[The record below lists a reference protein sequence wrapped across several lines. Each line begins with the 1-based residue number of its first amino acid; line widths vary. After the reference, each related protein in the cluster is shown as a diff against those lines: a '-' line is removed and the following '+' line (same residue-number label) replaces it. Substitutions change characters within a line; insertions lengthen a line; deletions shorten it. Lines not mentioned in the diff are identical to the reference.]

1 MASRRGT
8 VQWATLDLETQLESR
23 GFSRIAGVDEVGRGP
38 LAGPVVAAAVILP
51 DHFELEGVADS
62 KLLTDQQRRT
72 LLPDILAQAEAVGTG
87 LIHND
92 EIDVINILQAT
103 FAAMRQALADVAAD
117 AILVD
122 GRQTIPGIDTEQVAR
137 PKADRHSLS
146 VAAASIVAKVLR
158 DDLMMAA
165 HRQFP
170 VYGFDQHKGYA
181 TAEHFAA
188 LDRHGPCAIHRQTF
202 LAKWRERQAQTAL
215 EL

>member
-8 VQWATLDLETQLESR
+8 VRWATFDLETRLESR

-51 DHFELEGVADS
+51 NHFELEGVADS

-72 LLPDILAQAEAVGTG
+72 LLPGILAQAEAIGVGMV
-87 LIHND
+87 HSD
-92 EIDVINILQAT
+92 EIDAINILQAT

-122 GRQTIPGIDTEQVAR
+122 GRQTIPGIDAEQVAR

-146 VAAASIVAKVLR
+146 VAAASIVAKVIR
-158 DDLMMAA
+158 DDMMADA
-165 HRQFP
+165 DRQFP
-170 VYGFDQHKGYA
+170 GYGFAGHKGYA
-181 TAEHFAA
+181 TAEHFVA
-188 LDRHGPCAIHRQTF
+188 LERQGPCAIHRQSF
-202 LAKWRERQAQTAL
+202 LAKWRERQAQAVL

>member
-8 VQWATLDLETQLESR
+8 VRWATFDLETQLESR

-72 LLPDILAQAEAVGTG
+72 LLPDILAQAEAIGVGTV
-87 LIHND
+87 HSD
-92 EIDVINILQAT
+92 EIDAINILQAT

-122 GRQTIPGIDTEQVAR
+122 GRQTIPGIDAEQVAR

-146 VAAASIVAKVLR
+146 VAAASIVAKVIR
-158 DDLMMAA
+158 DDMMADA
-165 HRQFP
+165 DRQFP
-170 VYGFDQHKGYA
+170 GYGFAGHKGYA

-188 LDRHGPCAIHRQTF
+188 LERHGPCAIHRQSF
-202 LAKWRERQAQTAL
+202 LAKWRERQAQAVL
-215 EL
+215 DL

>member
-8 VQWATLDLETQLESR
+8 VRWATFDLETQLESR

-72 LLPDILAQAEAVGTG
+72 LLPDILAQAEAIGVGTV
-87 LIHND
+87 HSD
-92 EIDVINILQAT
+92 EIDAINILQAT

-122 GRQTIPGIDTEQVAR
+122 GRQTIPGIDAEQVAR

-146 VAAASIVAKVLR
+146 VAAASIVAKVIR
-158 DDLMMAA
+158 DDMMADA
-165 HRQFP
+165 DRQFP
-170 VYGFDQHKGYA
+170 GYGFAGHKGYA
-181 TAEHFAA
+181 TAEHFVA
-188 LDRHGPCAIHRQTF
+188 LERQGPCAIHRQSF
-202 LAKWRERQAQTAL
+202 LAKWRERQAQAVL